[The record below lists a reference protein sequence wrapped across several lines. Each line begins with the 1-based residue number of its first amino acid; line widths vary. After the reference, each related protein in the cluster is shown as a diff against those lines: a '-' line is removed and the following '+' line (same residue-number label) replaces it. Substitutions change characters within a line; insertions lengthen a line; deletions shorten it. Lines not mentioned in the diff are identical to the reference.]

1 MPGENEQQRL
11 YFEDL
16 KIGQS
21 FTSRKYE
28 LTEAEIVE
36 FATKYD
42 PQPFHLDAELAK
54 ATLLRGLAASGVL
67 NHAAVGRAYPYRR
80 RNCWWRWRGRALRQ
94 RAQPVIGMGASCLK
108 ITGCQPISRESEK
121 IDFGNSAINVLV
133 QDADCE
139 LCHCWPRADRT
150 VDRSRAPDGA

>member
-54 ATLLRGLAASGVL
+54 ATLLGGPAASGWLTASLIMRLWVE
-67 NHAAVGRAYPYRR
+67 HIPIAGGIVGGGGAVGR
-80 RNCWWRWRGRALRQ
+80 CGR
-94 RAQPVIGMGASCLK
+94 
-108 ITGCQPISRESEK
+108 
-121 IDFGNSAINVLV
+121 
-133 QDADCE
+133 E
-139 LCHCWPRADRT
+139 LSP
-150 VDRSRAPDGA
+150 